1 MPSSDKSEELI
12 QDIEEEASED
22 RSKVEKEDKAEFT
35 QNGVQIKDEFDVFR
49 GLDLEYDITDTNEIL
64 EDFRLDIIVVLA
76 FHSHSPI

>member
-1 MPSSDKSEELI
+1 LTSSDKSEELI
-12 QDIEEEASED
+12 QDIEEEPSED
-22 RSKVEKEDKAEFT
+22 RSEIEKEDKAEFT